1 MYCFSYY
8 DKNCSE
14 QNTITQIS
22 AEIQISKLLQQINPE
37 IKSPLVSIFISGFQ
51 IEIDDFDLSIN
62 KYEEERDETTEK
74 VFENIKKYPQL
85 NISKNN
91 FKIIL
96 FFKHNFAKEPDHND
110 FEVKLY

>member
-1 MYCFSYY
+1 MIKTVP
-8 DKNCSE
+8 D
-14 QNTITQIS
+14 QNTITQIGS
-22 AEIQISKLLQQINPE
+22 EIQISKLLQQINSE
-37 IKSPLVSIFISGFQ
+37 IKSPLVSIYISGFQ
-51 IEIDDFDLSIN
+51 IDTTEINDFDLCIN

-96 FFKHNFAKEPDHND
+96 F
-110 FEVKLY
+110 